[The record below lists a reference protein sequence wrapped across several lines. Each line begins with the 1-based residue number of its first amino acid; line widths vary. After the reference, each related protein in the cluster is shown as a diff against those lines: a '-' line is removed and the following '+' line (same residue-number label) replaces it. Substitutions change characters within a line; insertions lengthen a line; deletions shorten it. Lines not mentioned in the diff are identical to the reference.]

1 MNRGNGSIVGTLN
14 TPTSSAASGS
24 FSLYQI
30 QVLDKAGQWPSYT
43 VTDLYWPNVTAL
55 LPGTGANGGTNNT
68 FLDSSTTANSL
79 TRYGTLTQGTFNP
92 YSPTYSVFF
101 DGTGDSLTFTGAAG
115 PEGTQDFTVEM
126 YAYITT
132 MGGSFPRLFESTTTG
147 ALQLYLASG
156 VLTYGQF
163 GSAAILSFNI
173 SSLTNQWVHICV
185 TRSGSAVRIFINGVL
200 RAYTASGGTN
210 FAASTSWKTSNE
222 GGGIVGYISNLR
234 VVRGSV
240 VAAYSTAVTTTG
252 TTVFTPPTTPLT
264 AVSGTSLLT
273 CQSNRFNDNS
283 ANNFAVT
290 RAGNVAIQ
298 TFQPFNFTASYAAGT
313 MGGSLYANG
322 STDYLQTTNTL
333 ASLNPAGGDFT
344 IEFWMYPRSS
354 ARQDLFNIQATDGS
368 FNRLAIIYTG
378 GNLSYFVGTTGG
390 ATAKISGAIT
400 AANFIDTWHHVA
412 LSRSGSNTRM
422 FVNGVQAGTTY
433 TTLDTWTSSMQM
445 TLMRDINAATYA
457 TGYMSNVRMLKG
469 TALYTANFT
478 PPTAPLTNITNT
490 SILLNFTN
498 GAVIDN
504 AITND
509 CVTVDNTQISTAQSK
524 FGGGSI
530 AFDGTNDYLS
540 FPASRGYDF
549 ASGDWTVECWVY
561 FSSVASTPYIWQIG
575 SAAGTRFSLFLTGG
589 VLNVLSSG
597 TTVLASS
604 TSLSTGQ
611 WYHLAVTY
619 VATGTTTRLFI
630 NGTLNISTSSYS
642 AFPKDSGTLTLA
654 LGWQN
659 YAGGAG
665 DYLNGYMNDFRITKG
680 VARYTASF
688 TPPGTPFPTA

>member
-14 TPTSSAASGS
+14 TTSSAAASGS

-30 QVLDKAGQWPSYT
+30 QVLDKAGQWPIYT
-43 VTDLYWPNVTAL
+43 TTDTYWPYVTAL
-55 LPGTGANGGTNNT
+55 LPGTGTNGGTNNT
-68 FLDSSTTANSL
+68 FLDSSTAANSL

-101 DGTGDSLTFTGAAG
+101 DGTGDSLTVASNAAFQLGTGDYTFETWIYPTALG
-115 PEGTQDFTVEM
+115 VNNKNNIINIGTYLTGLMLRVN
-126 YAYITT
+126 
-132 MGGSFPRLFESTTTG
+132 GTTTG
-147 ALQLYLASG
+147 LQVFILGTQVLATTTGLTANNWNHVAL
-156 VLTYGQF
+156 V
-163 GSAAILSFNI
+163 
-173 SSLTNQWVHICV
+173 
-185 TRSGSAVRIFINGVL
+185 RSGSACTLYINGAVNGTFTDSSSISPATATVTIGTAAHTTGEDFTGFMSNYRL
-200 RAYTASGGTN
+200 VKGTAVYTA
-210 FAASTSWKTSNE
+210 A
-222 GGGIVGYISNLR
+222 
-234 VVRGSV
+234 
-240 VAAYSTAVTTTG
+240 
-252 TTVFTPPTTPLT
+252 FTPPTIPLT
-264 AVSGTSLLT
+264 AIANTSLLT

-283 ANNFAVT
+283 VNNFAIT
-290 RAGNVAIQ
+290 RVGNVAIQ
-298 TFQPFNFTASYAAGT
+298 NFQPFNFTVPYAAGT

-368 FNRLAIIYTG
+368 FNRLAIIYIS
-378 GNLSYFVGTTGG
+378 GNLTYYVGTTGG
-390 ATAKISGAIT
+390 AVARISGAIT

-412 LSRSGSNTRM
+412 LCRSGSNTRM
-422 FVNGVQAGTTY
+422 FVNGVQVGTTY

-509 CVTVDNTQISTAQSK
+509 CVTVDNTQISTVQSK
-524 FGGGSI
+524 FGSGSI

-642 AFPKDSGTLTLA
+642 AFPKNSGTLTLA

-688 TPPGTPFPTA
+688 TPPSTPFPTA